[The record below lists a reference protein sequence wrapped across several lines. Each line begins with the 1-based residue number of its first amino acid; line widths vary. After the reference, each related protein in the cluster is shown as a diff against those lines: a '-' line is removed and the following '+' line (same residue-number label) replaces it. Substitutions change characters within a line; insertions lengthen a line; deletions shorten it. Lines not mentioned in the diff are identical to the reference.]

1 MSPSQSIRWTM
12 ALLFAGL
19 IGCNNPQTETALTRQ
34 EDTMTDTTTQKP
46 TEIPLRSISGDT
58 LTLAH
63 LGGKAFLVVNVA
75 SKCGF
80 TPQYDG
86 LEALYSQYKESGLVV
101 VGLPCNQFGGQEPGT
116 EAEILEFCQSNYSV
130 TFPMMAKLEV
140 KGEGQHPLYRYLT
153 RDSDR
158 PGEIQWNFTKFLL
171 DPDGK
176 VVARFEPQVK
186 PEAEV
191 VTSSINKLL

>member
-1 MSPSQSIRWTM
+1 VSPGQTARRTM

-19 IGCNNPQTETALTRQ
+19 IGCNSPQTETTLNKQ
-34 EDTMTDTTTQKP
+34 EDTMIDTATQNP
-46 TEIPLRSISGDT
+46 TEIPLQSISGDT
-58 LTLAH
+58 LALAD
-63 LGGKAFLVVNVA
+63 LGGKAYLVVNVA

-80 TPQYDG
+80 TPQYKG
-86 LEALYSQYKESGLVV
+86 LEALYSQYKDSGLVV

-116 EAEILEFCQSNYSV
+116 GSEILEFCQSNYSV